1 MQLPSNVKCH
11 PIHAH
16 QLASRLVNDAV
27 TSHMLMLLHIFA
39 LKTISRSAT
48 IQAFYQ
54 LDILLQGLIFSMC
67 SEQILMDFQAI
78 KYFSELE

>member
-1 MQLPSNVKCH
+1 M
-11 PIHAH
+11 PIYAH
-16 QLASRLVNDAV
+16 QLASHLVNDAV
-27 TSHMLMLLHIFA
+27 TSHMLTNAAAHLRTVI
-39 LKTISRSAT
+39 

-54 LDILLQGLIFSMC
+54 LDILLQGLIFNMC